1 MNVHKNEG
9 CNASKE
15 MSSANEGEGR
25 RSPSIE
31 IEKQWSES
39 PHKRLLMQTLY
50 MKGAKILPC
59 PVP

>member
-1 MNVHKNEG
+1 MNVCKNEG

-15 MSSANEGEGR
+15 LSSANEGEGR
-25 RSPSIE
+25 RSPLIE

-39 PHKRLLMQTLY
+39 SHKTLLMFTLY
-50 MKGAKILPC
+50 MKEAKILPC